1 MVWAAADS
9 PTHRNPGA
17 AAGVRGR
24 GPTPCSSQPQV
35 GPPGREGEKGHL
47 PFCQKIT
54 KWEQGQVPTRQASQL
69 HGGRPHHTGQVC
81 SPLRPD
87 EGITASTE
95 VPTQGQAPS
104 TSAAQTAPCR
114 AEPHM
119 APQKKHQHLP
129 PLPPVSQPY
138 RGQREPPAHHILS
151 RGWGEQDS
159 DTNHRLAGVIWVR
172 MRRSGP
178 GPGEAAGG
186 MPRGH
191 RQEGQQGRGR
201 TQGAVRGQQA
211 ALKSWAAPDLS
222 STNRLSGSPWAGQLA
237 HVQAGSHCQRVV
249 LLWQGPSQATWPCQA
264 SSIWTPNSLMLI

>member
-17 AAGVRGR
+17 AAGVRGH

-54 KWEQGQVPTRQASQL
+54 KWGQGQVPTRQASQL

-159 DTNHRLAGVIWVR
+159 DTNHRLAGVIWAWR
-172 MRRSGP
+172 SSRRNAQGP
-178 GPGEAAGG
+178 QTGGTTGKGQNTGGSPRPASCSEKLGSPRPQFHQQAFRLSLGRAAGTC
-186 MPRGH
+186 P
-191 RQEGQQGRGR
+191 GRKSLPAR
-201 TQGAVRGQQA
+201 RA
-211 ALKSWAAPDLS
+211 AL
-222 STNRLSGSPWAGQLA
+222 AG
-237 HVQAGSHCQRVV
+237 
-249 LLWQGPSQATWPCQA
+249 P
-264 SSIWTPNSLMLI
+264 